1 MIENLVLGLISGLV
15 TTLLIVVFKNF
26 WDFVVIP
33 WFEERVYKD
42 IKIEGQWF
50 SSYPDSVS
58 PIRQE
63 VISLKRRGHAINGEI
78 VCTNGPDTGEKYHI
92 SGSFRN
98 MMLPLTYESCDSTK
112 SDRGAIALKAT
123 KNGKRL
129 VGKIAMYND
138 ITDVVATA
146 TIIWF
151 RTNEDLKKYYLS
163 IADRRQEIENLK
175 SQAKEVEDKL
185 NNIEDIKVKDISDDN
200 SPGQKA

>member
-1 MIENLVLGLISGLV
+1 
-15 TTLLIVVFKNF
+15 
-26 WDFVVIP
+26 
-33 WFEERVYKD
+33 
-42 IKIEGQWF
+42 
-50 SSYPDSVS
+50 
-58 PIRQE
+58 
-63 VISLKRRGHAINGEI
+63 
-78 VCTNGPDTGEKYHI
+78 
-92 SGSFRN
+92 
-98 MMLPLTYESCDSTK
+98 MLPLTYESCDSTK